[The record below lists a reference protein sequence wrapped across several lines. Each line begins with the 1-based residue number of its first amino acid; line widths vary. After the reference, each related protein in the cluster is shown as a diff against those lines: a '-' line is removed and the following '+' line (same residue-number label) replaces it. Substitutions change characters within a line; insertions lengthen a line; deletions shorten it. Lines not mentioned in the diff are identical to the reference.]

1 MKRYSVTKIA
11 GEMVVTPNRGG
22 DYRASTAEEIK
33 RALSEPKYRPPNSEV
48 LIGNTWYPLRRGIR
62 SLLRRIPRQGKRR
75 YSTPEPIKPMPLHL
89 RMLKRLHLYRD
100 PLEAL
105 IYRGENNN

>member
-11 GEMVVTPNRGG
+11 GEMVVTPDRGG
-22 DYRASTAEEIK
+22 NYRASTPEEIK
-33 RALSEPKYRPPNSEV
+33 RALSEPKYQPPNSEV
-48 LIGNTWYPLRRGIR
+48 LIGNTWYPLRRGMR
-62 SLLRRIPRQGKRR
+62 SLRRTPRQSKRR
-75 YSTPEPIKPMPLHL
+75 YSTPKPIKPMPLHL

-105 IYRGENNN
+105 IYRGEKNN